1 MECYYKSK
9 PKINGYRQQMHA
21 IWRDKGKFNITEQR
35 LTDQQSQI
43 RKKQSLTNL
52 ELEEI
57 QRRIEDEPHGHVP
70 RDSESEDEQCFLGFD
85 EKSGD
90 VFLRDVRVFVEDIG
104 NHHENFEFV
113 FRIKEELLED

>member
-1 MECYYKSK
+1 M
-9 PKINGYRQQMHA
+9 
-21 IWRDKGKFNITEQR
+21 FNITEER

-43 RKKQSLTNL
+43 RKKHWLTKL

-70 RDSESEDEQCFLGFD
+70 DDSESKNEQWLLTFH

-90 VFLRDVRVFVEDIG
+90 VFLKYVRVVVEDIG
-104 NHHENFEFV
+104 NRYENVEFG
-113 FRIKEELLED
+113 FRIKKELQEDERKMQKNMSDIRNLDRTRLTMSQKS